1 MHRLITQRRQGT
13 QRPTPH
19 AGPLARLGRRLRH
32 FTGPGDVATFLAMG
46 LALATMGRR
55 LARHPLPALLDRA
68 GAPTAPTDHMVP
80 SPAALAR
87 ATRLARYADFW
98 LRSLRTHNP
107 CLRRSLVLFPRLRR
121 AGLPV
126 VFCLGVRNDRP
137 LSPEEQVT
145 GHAWLELDGRALFEP
160 EGVAHYVPTFRYPAS
175 AVSPSKRRPWAA
187 SNDSSAAPSPKMS
200 GPASSR

>member
-1 MHRLITQRRQGT
+1 MQPPALR
-13 QRPTPH
+13 

-32 FTGPGDVATFLAMG
+32 FTGPRDVATFLVMG
-46 LALATMGRR
+46 FALATMGRR
-55 LARHPLPALLDRA
+55 LARHPLPALLERA
-68 GAPTAPTDHMVP
+68 GAPTGPADPMASRH
-80 SPAALAR
+80 AALAR
-87 ATRLARYADFW
+87 SARLARYADFW

-107 CLRRSLVLFPRLRR
+107 CLRRSLVLFPILRR
-121 AGLPV
+121 TGLPV

-160 EGVAHYVPTFRYPAS
+160 EGVAHYVPTFRYPVS
-175 AVSPSKRRPWAA
+175 AVSASKPRPWAA
-187 SNDSSAAPSPKMS
+187 SSDSSAAPSPKMS